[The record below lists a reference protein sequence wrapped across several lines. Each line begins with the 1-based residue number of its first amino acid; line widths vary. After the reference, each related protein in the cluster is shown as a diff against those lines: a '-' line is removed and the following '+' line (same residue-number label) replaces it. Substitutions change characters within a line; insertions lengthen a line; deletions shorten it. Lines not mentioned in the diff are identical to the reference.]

1 MERKSNMA
9 MAKNEKLSILF
20 EPFKLKGMVLKNRLV
35 MAPMHTKFASESG
48 EVTDR
53 LLSYLVE

>member
-1 MERKSNMA
+1 MA